1 MATACCHPGAP
12 VMEQEDCCERQV
24 KGGPITFHR
33 NLEKDVENFLR
44 VKLQGVRIRL
54 RKGILPHK
62 FECQKPLKVAA
73 STERAAKRQR
83 VSLVNDLLH
92 QPSTSTVVSIIPD
105 ASVPDVVEVPGVE
118 VPDFPL
124 SFDKSTQADIKKPY
138 RSKGISCSIKLGTFD
153 VGCQASLT
161 DAPTPVA
168 PSPAA
173 LAPVVPSSA
182 ALAPVVPSPAALTPV
197 TPSPA
202 ALTPVAPSAAVSLEP
217 LSESDSCLS
226 DVDSDYV
233 PEDDPG
239 SDYEP
244 EEDEDEEK
252 KLLRACM
259 VRAVMKDTLMCFG
272 IPQKIS
278 FIIDFLAEKSKS
290 PAINVMITLKKI
302 RQNESYA
309 YLAMLFGMSTS
320 NVTSHLFERRSC
332 KIVCPPTVSA

>member
-1 MATACCHPGAP
+1 MKK
-12 VMEQEDCCERQV
+12 V
-24 KGGPITFHR
+24 
-33 NLEKDVENFLR
+33 L

-73 STERAAKRQR
+73 STERAAKWQR

-92 QPSTSTVVSIIPD
+92 QLSTSTVVSIIPD
-105 ASVPDVVEVPGVE
+105 ASVPDVVEVPGVVE

-153 VGCQASLT
+153 VGCQASFT

-182 ALAPVVPSPAALTPV
+182 ALAPVVPSPAALAPV
-197 TPSPA
+197 VPSPA
-202 ALTPVAPSAAVSLEP
+202 ALAPVVPSSAALAPVVPSPAALAPVAPSAAVSLEP

-244 EEDEDEEK
+244 K
-252 KLLRACM
+252 RK
-259 VRAVMKDTLMCFG
+259 
-272 IPQKIS
+272 
-278 FIIDFLAEKSKS
+278 
-290 PAINVMITLKKI
+290 
-302 RQNESYA
+302 
-309 YLAMLFGMSTS
+309 
-320 NVTSHLFERRSC
+320 RS
-332 KIVCPPTVSA
+332 